1 MKNRWQRFK
10 SWPDA
15 YLNGIV
21 VRYQERFETQ
31 PNVARRKGF
40 KYRLFRDVSPV
51 RLGANTTRWEKKCE
65 NNHLLC
71 NVNVAR
77 YGKLPVS
84 RRNAQCVTV
93 YHPIASFLAH
103 TCVYL
108 VYRKSICVT
117 CFQNNIFYPQ
127 RWVLKGQQLALT
139 IIINLYY
146 WKSM

>member
-1 MKNRWQRFK
+1 MRNRWQRFK
-10 SWPDA
+10 NWPDA

-31 PNVARRKGF
+31 PNVARRKRVQIQIISRRQSGSAGREYNSMG
-40 KYRLFRDVSPV
+40 K
-51 RLGANTTRWEKKCE
+51 NCE

-103 TCVYL
+103 ICVYL

-117 CFQNNIFYPQ
+117 CFQNNIFYLQ
-127 RWVLKGQQLALT
+127 CWVLKGQQLALT

-146 WKSM
+146 WKSL